1 MNIPPLITRPLCLAY
16 AFGVLAFLTT
26 HSAPAQGQSEA
37 PSTAPAS
44 QAQPTTE
51 PVKDLEPPAT
61 PAPAEATPADVST
74 TNAPAELKMNF
85 RGAPLNLVLDYL
97 SDAAGFIIN
106 KETDVRGTVDVWSKH
121 PLTKEEAVELLNAVL
136 KKNGY
141 AVTRNGRILTVV
153 SMDNA
158 KTADLDI
165 VTGSNP
171 EEVEKSD
178 EIVTQIIPVRHANA
192 TQLMN
197 NLQVLLPTSATLSVN
212 ESANSLIL
220 VATKTDIR
228 RMLRVVTALDSS
240 IASVSSI
247 KVFPLQYADAKQL
260 ATVVQQL
267 FAVQSTGN
275 AMNAR
280 AQFFNMMRG
289 GGPGGPGGMNAGGG
303 GSSGGGNAAGARV
316 VAAAD
321 ETSNSL
327 IVSAAADLMDTITK
341 MVQEIDVPQSDVTE
355 LRVFHLQNADPVEL
369 ADQFTQLFPDESRSN
384 SGDRSSRFR
393 FSNGGRFGSSSSTGT
408 SDRLKK
414 KTQVLAVP
422 DQRTSSLLVSAAA
435 EMMPQI
441 ADMIAQLDSSPAKKE
456 KVAVFDLQNADPND
470 VYQILQDLFN
480 RNTTM
485 RNSSANRS
493 GSMLGQNNPLTQR
506 ATQQQRNTTSGNSS
520 SVRRSGN

>member
-1 MNIPPLITRPLCLAY
+1 M
-16 AFGVLAFLTT
+16 
-26 HSAPAQGQSEA
+26 
-37 PSTAPAS
+37 
-44 QAQPTTE
+44 
-51 PVKDLEPPAT
+51 D
-61 PAPAEATPADVST
+61 
-74 TNAPAELKMNF
+74 F

-121 PLTKEEAVELLNAVL
+121 PLTKEEAVELLNSVL

-141 AVTRNGRILTVV
+141 AVTRNGRILTIV
-153 SMDNA
+153 SVDNV

-178 EIVTQIIPVRHANA
+178 EVVTQIIPVRHANA
-192 TQLMN
+192 AQLRD
-197 NLQVLLPTSATLSVN
+197 NLLVLLPTSATLSVN

-267 FAVQSTGN
+267 FAVQSSGN

-289 GGPGGPGGMNAGGG
+289 GGPGGPGGMSSG

-341 MVQEIDVPQSDVTE
+341 MVQEIDVPQSDITE
-355 LRVFHLQNADPVEL
+355 LRVFHLLNADPVEL
-369 ADQFTQLFPDESRSN
+369 ADQFTQLFPDETRSN
-384 SGDRSSRFR
+384 SGDRGSRFR
-393 FSNGGRFGSSSSTGT
+393 FNNGGRFGGSSSTGT

-456 KVAVFDLQNADPND
+456 KVAVYDLQNADPND

-506 ATQQQRNTTSGNSS
+506 ATQQQRNTTSGTGS
-520 SVRRSGN
+520 SVRRSSN